1 MGLIDNFLK
10 YLEAVRVVSPR
21 TVRSY
26 SSDLSTF
33 SAFCEMRSITPEG
46 ALPLDIESFIA
57 DLSFSGCAAV
67 SVNRA
72 LSTLRGFFAWLIRFG
87 HRVDNP
93 CSLIKNI
100 KTPKTLPSLLW
111 EDEMA
116 DFAKLPH
123 KSGILWEKRDLA
135 LILTMYSS
143 GMRISE
149 TLSLSLES
157 LEAGLGG
164 ARIIGKG
171 STERAVFFSEE
182 AQEAL
187 RSYLPERAALLA
199 ALPAEPAQNAKNTA
213 RSTPEAGGHTN
224 SAETGTGGLFISRRG
239 KPLSV
244 MGARWIIGRYSDI
257 SGLKKNV
264 HPHAF
269 RHSFATHLLNGGCD
283 IRLVQ
288 ELLGHAVISTTARY
302 THVTMDRLKDVYRKA
317 HPHAKK

>member
-1 MGLIDNFLK
+1 MGLIDHFLK
-10 YLEAVRVVSPR
+10 YMEAVRVVSPR
-21 TVRSY
+21 TLRSY
-26 SSDLSTF
+26 SSDLKKF
-33 SAFCEMRSITPEG
+33 ADFCAVRNILPE
-46 ALPLDIESFIA
+46 AVQPSEIESFIA

-72 LSTLRGFFAWLIRFG
+72 LSTLRGFFAWLIRFK
-87 HRVDNP
+87 HRADNP
-93 CSLIKNI
+93 CSLIKNL
-100 KTPKTLPSLLW
+100 KTPKTLPVLLW

-116 DFAKLPH
+116 GFAKLPQ
-123 KSGILWEKRDLA
+123 KTGILWEERDAA

-149 TLSLSLES
+149 TLSLSLDS

-171 STERAVFFSEE
+171 NSERVVFFSAE

-187 RSYLPERAALLA
+187 RRYLPERAALLA
-199 ALPAEPAQNAKNTA
+199 AL
-213 RSTPEAGGHTN
+213 
-224 SAETGTGGLFISRRG
+224 SAETAALAAAAPEAAAPKGGVEAGTGGLFISRRG

-244 MGARWIIGRYSDI
+244 MGARWIIGRYSDV

-302 THVTMDRLKDVYRKA
+302 THVTMDKLKDVYRKA

>member
-1 MGLIDNFLK
+1 M
-10 YLEAVRVVSPR
+10 
-21 TVRSY
+21 
-26 SSDLSTF
+26 
-33 SAFCEMRSITPEG
+33 
-46 ALPLDIESFIA
+46 
-57 DLSFSGCAAV
+57 

-72 LSTLRGFFAWLIRFG
+72 LSTLRGFFVWLIRFG
-87 HRVDNP
+87 YRADNP

-116 DFAKLPH
+116 DFAKLPQ
-123 KSGILWEKRDLA
+123 KTNILWEERDLA

-149 TLSLSLES
+149 TLSLSIDS
-157 LEAGLGG
+157 LEAGFGG
-164 ARIIGKG
+164 ARIVGKG
-171 STERAVFFSEE
+171 NKERAVFFSEE
-182 AQEAL
+182 AKEAL
-187 RSYLPERAALLA
+187 RRYLPARAALLA
-199 ALPAEPAQNAKNTA
+199 ALPQKTA
-213 RSTPEAGGHTN
+213 
-224 SAETGTGGLFISRRG
+224 AETSQTEAVVKKGGAGDVLGGLFISRRG

-244 MGARWIIGRYSDI
+244 MGARWIIGRYSEL

-264 HPHAF
+264 HPHAL